1 MKSFLGLLSHL
12 LVVCLLENFADSWC
26 EGRGKTSQLME
37 SYFSP
42 DLSWCDLRVSGE
54 MWEDIII
61 QWLTFPPCLSTITP
75 PPSPDQRVHT
85 GLRHS
90 SSELS
95 PQWDYQPG
103 RGIIR
108 TSLTSHLTSPHLSHH
123 NYLSNCISTLTYNTN
138 GLYLLLFIKILQSFH

>member
-61 QWLTFPPCLSTITP
+61 QWLTFPLCLSTITP

-85 GLRHS
+85 GLQHS
-90 SSELS
+90 TSELS

-108 TSLTSHLTSPHLSHH
+108 TSLTSHLTSHIIIIFQTVSLPSL
-123 NYLSNCISTLTYNTN
+123 TN
-138 GLYLLLFIKILQSFH
+138 GLYLLLFITILQSFH